1 MEEKRGRDMRTI
13 GLIGGMSWESTVP
26 YYKILN
32 EEVNL
37 VLGGYHSAKI
47 LLYSVDF
54 DEIERDQV
62 AGNWDHMGETLG
74 DIAKTLQDAGA
85 DAIVLCTNTMHKVA
99 PRIESKISVPFLHIA
114 DATAEAIQEKGLKR
128 VALLGTIYTMS
139 ENFYR
144 DRLISQGLDV
154 DIPSSEERSIIHAII
169 FDELVHGILR
179 DESRKKLVAIIDRLA
194 KDGAQGMILG
204 CTEIGL
210 LVKPEDTNVVLFDTV
225 ELHAKKAARFMLENE
240 KKA

>member
-1 MEEKRGRDMRTI
+1 MKTI

-32 EEVNL
+32 EEIKKA
-37 VLGGYHSAKI
+37 LGGYHSAKI

-54 DEIERDQV
+54 DEIEKDQV

-99 PRIESKISVPFLHIA
+99 PQIQSKISVPFLHIA
-114 DATAEAIQEKGLKR
+114 DATAEAIKEKGLKR
-128 VALLGTIYTMS
+128 VALLGTIYTMR
-139 ENFYR
+139 EDFYR
-144 DRLISQGLDV
+144 DRLVSQGLDV
-154 DIPSSEERSIIHAII
+154 DTPSSDDQSTIHSII
-169 FDELVHGILR
+169 FEELVHGILR
-179 DESRKKLVAIIDRLA
+179 DESRNKMLEIIDRLA
-194 KDGAQGMILG
+194 KDGAQCMILG
-204 CTEIGL
+204 CTEIGM
-210 LVKPEDTNVVLFDTV
+210 LVKPEDTEVILFDTV
-225 ELHAKKAARFMLENE
+225 EMHAKKAARFMLENE

>member
-1 MEEKRGRDMRTI
+1 MRTI

-26 YYKILN
+26 YYTILN
-32 EEVNL
+32 EEVKKA
-37 VLGGYHSAKI
+37 LGGYHSAKI

-74 DIAKTLQDAGA
+74 DIARTLQDAGA

-154 DIPSSEERSIIHAII
+154 DIPSSEERFIIHAII

-194 KDGAQGMILG
+194 RDGAQGMILG
-204 CTEIGL
+204 CTEIGM
-210 LVKPEDTNVVLFDTV
+210 LVKPEDTDVVLFDTV

>member
-1 MEEKRGRDMRTI
+1 MRTI

-37 VLGGYHSAKI
+37 ALGGYHSAKI
-47 LLYSVDF
+47 LLYSVNF

-74 DIAKTLQDAGA
+74 DIARTLQDAGA

-99 PRIESKISVPFLHIA
+99 PRIESKINVPFLHIA

-144 DRLISQGLDV
+144 DRLIAQGLDV

-210 LVKPEDTNVVLFDTV
+210 LVKPEDTDVVLFDTV

>member
-1 MEEKRGRDMRTI
+1 MRTI

-26 YYKILN
+26 YYTILN
-32 EEVNL
+32 EEVKKA
-37 VLGGYHSAKI
+37 LGGYHSAKI

-210 LVKPEDTNVVLFDTV
+210 LVKPEDTDVVLFDTV

>member
-1 MEEKRGRDMRTI
+1 MRTI

-26 YYKILN
+26 YYTILN
-32 EEVNL
+32 EEVKKA
-37 VLGGYHSAKI
+37 LGGYHSAKI

-54 DEIERDQV
+54 DEIEKDQV

-144 DRLISQGLDV
+144 DRLIAQGLGV

-210 LVKPEDTNVVLFDTV
+210 LVKPEDTDVVLFDTV

>member
-62 AGNWDHMGETLG
+62 AGNWDHIGETLG

-144 DRLISQGLDV
+144 DRLIAQGLDV

-210 LVKPEDTNVVLFDTV
+210 LVKPEDTDVVLFDTV

>member
-1 MEEKRGRDMRTI
+1 MRTI

-26 YYKILN
+26 YYTILN
-32 EEVNL
+32 EEVKKA
-37 VLGGYHSAKI
+37 LGGYHSAKI

-54 DEIERDQV
+54 DEIEKDQV

-139 ENFYR
+139 ENFNR

-210 LVKPEDTNVVLFDTV
+210 LVKPEDTDVVLFDTV